1 METNKRLDLIFSA
14 LADSRRREM
23 LEQLSEGKKSVGELA
38 GLFDLSLGA
47 ISKHVSLL
55 ENADII
61 YKTKQGRTVYCHM
74 NFDIWQEVSAYI
86 SMQTSFWHNRL
97 NELED
102 FLVNK
107 KRAKS
112 ASNKNR
118 ESS

>member
-14 LADSRRREM
+14 LADSRRRAM

-38 GLFDLSLGA
+38 ELFDLTLGA

-86 SMQTSFWHNRL
+86 SMQASFWHNRL
-97 NELED
+97 NELEA
-102 FLVNK
+102 FVLSK
-107 KRAKS
+107 KSTINEKRKS
-112 ASNKNR
+112 P
-118 ESS
+118 